1 MCGIIFPLFLCRRC
15 ICEHISGFNFKQC
28 NLFYDRW
35 KEKEAKE
42 YNGKNIGYRE
52 FGFGLHC
59 FLAHAGRQGTKKT
72 RFCESNPCCEL
83 QRIKNFTHREKNG
96 QILRK
101 TTSTPHF
108 FTCWIVVAGKHGQ
121 FQPVAHIIA
130 LLPMHT
136 RIALRIQSH
145 RPLYW
150 FGFNPKLTKSTET
163 SWAATGIIMAASCKF
178 HMGHYLNQRLE
189 TTTNWIEKLKADAEP
204 IMAHN

>member
-1 MCGIIFPLFLCRRC
+1 MFLLCSNLWNHFSPFFCAEDVFVSTYLVSISSSAIYFMIGERRKRRKNTMGKTSVT
-15 ICEHISGFNFKQC
+15 E
-28 NLFYDRW
+28 NLVLDCTAFW
-35 KEKEAKE
+35 
-42 YNGKNIGYRE
+42 
-52 FGFGLHC
+52 LMQ
-59 FLAHAGRQGTKKT
+59 AGRATKKP

-145 RPLYW
+145 RPLYCS
-150 FGFNPKLTKSTET
+150 GSNPKLTKFTE
-163 SWAATGIIMAASCKF
+163 
-178 HMGHYLNQRLE
+178 RLLE
-189 TTTNWIEKLKADAEP
+189 QLLGL
-204 IMAHN
+204 